1 MINCFTVVYRDLES
15 EDEAHTLIE
24 HPKASAMSW
33 SHAIND
39 RDKLKEHLDRYVEL
53 NASLL
58 KQNIELG
65 RKVIEL
71 NNPNRKLDRQ

>member
-39 RDKLKEHLDRYVEL
+39 RDKLKEHLDLYIEL
-53 NASLL
+53 NSSLL
-58 KQNIELG
+58 KQNFELK

-71 NNPNRKLDRQ
+71 NDLNRKMEKK

>member
-53 NASLL
+53 TASLL
-58 KQNIELG
+58 KQNIELE

-71 NNPNRKLDRQ
+71 NDPNRKLDRQ